1 LPKIDNNAELSHVWH
16 LFVIKTNERNKLQDY
31 LAKHSVQTLIHYPIP
46 IHKQLAYNNLNTYSY
61 PITEKLHDEILS
73 LPIGS
78 FLSIE
83 DADYIVSLI
92 NEFE

>member
-1 LPKIDNNAELSHVWH
+1 
-16 LFVIKTNERNKLQDY
+16 NERNKLQDY

>member
-1 LPKIDNNAELSHVWH
+1 M
-16 LFVIKTNERNKLQDY
+16 
-31 LAKHSVQTLIHYPIP
+31 IHYPIP